1 MPTTTVQEVSIMATV
16 RELIAQVAMLRIHT
30 EQYSTALLENPD
42 LPLFFEDMAVLAE
55 IQELEKKLLDA
66 INARMP

>member
-1 MPTTTVQEVSIMATV
+1 MATV
-16 RELIAQVAMLRIHT
+16 RELIAQLAVLRIHI

-42 LPLFFEDMAVLAE
+42 LPLSFEDMAVLAE